1 MVRLEIVCTIILLL
15 RRIAWQ
21 LLGRKL
27 TPLFEARSK
36 SSAAIDHEQATGR
49 RVGKKTLSSTTKGH
63 DSSSKTLRRGRESS
77 ITAHAIIVMLNMTA
91 RRVSLL
97 VRRQILDRSTSQ
109 EATSHRRSTC
119 HSAADV
125 HETSRTAGGIEY

>member
-1 MVRLEIVCTIILLL
+1 MVRLEIVGTIFML
-15 RRIAWQ
+15 RARIVWQ

-27 TPLFEARSK
+27 TPLFEAIGVNHLQRSIMSK
-36 SSAAIDHEQATGR
+36 QQAGELAR
-49 RVGKKTLSSTTKGH
+49 QLCPRQQKGH
-63 DSSSKTLRRGRESS
+63 DSSSKALRRGRESS

-125 HETSRTAGGIEY
+125 HETSRTAGVIE